1 MNKLIRFSV
10 PFKAFGAMIFS
21 GLIILY
27 MVSVFIYNIVTGNE
41 LEYSIPFILVLQGI
55 GLSVLISLLWSLF
68 FSNVIIK
75 KWRFFIR
82 HILFELSMLVLIAV
96 SVLTFLAIP
105 MDITKLWLIA
115 IGAVF
120 VFVIILFGL
129 CEMYY
134 KKTGKRYTEIL
145 KAYQETI
152 K

>member
-1 MNKLIRFSV
+1 MV
-10 PFKAFGAMIFS
+10 FS

-27 MVSVFIYNIVTGNE
+27 MASVFIYINVTGEEIDYN
-41 LEYSIPFILVLQGI
+41 IPFALVLQGI
-55 GLSVLISLLWSLF
+55 GLSVLISLLWNLF

-75 KWRFFIR
+75 KWRYFIR
-82 HILFELSMLVLIAV
+82 HILFELSMLVLV
-96 SVLTFLAIP
+96 SISILTFLAIP
-105 MDITKLWLIA
+105 MDTTKLWLIA
-115 IGAVF
+115 VGAVSLF
-120 VFVIILFGL
+120 IIILFGL

>member
-1 MNKLIRFSV
+1 MNKLVKFSI
-10 PFKAFGAMIFS
+10 PFKAFGAIIFS

-27 MVSVFIYNIVTGNE
+27 MVTVFIYKNVTGVE
-41 LEYSIPFILVLQGI
+41 LDYNIPFILVIQGI

-82 HILFELSMLVLIAV
+82 HILFELSMLVLVAI
-96 SVLTFLAIP
+96 SILTFLAIP
-105 MDITKLWLIA
+105 TNLTKLWLIA
-115 IGAVF
+115 VVAVS
-120 VFVIILFGL
+120 VFVIILFGI

>member
-1 MNKLIRFSV
+1 MNKLIKFTI
-10 PFKAFGAMIFS
+10 PFKAFAAMIFS

-27 MVSVFIYNIVTGNE
+27 MVSVFIYTVVTGGE
-41 LEYSIPFILVLQGI
+41 LDYSIPFILVLQGI

-82 HILFELSMLVLIAV
+82 HILFELSMLVLVAV
-96 SVLTFLAIP
+96 SILTFLAIP
-105 MDITKLWLIA
+105 ANLTKLWLIA
-115 IGAVF
+115 VGAVSLF
-120 VFVIILFGL
+120 IIILFGI

-145 KAYQETI
+145 KAYKESLE
-152 K
+152 